1 MKQVKSLEIKQR
13 VFDYMKDLHGSKRH
27 ILDLTYASLEDVIF
41 TKEGQMKYNVGTLRL
56 YEIVQDTYKLL
67 FER

>member
-1 MKQVKSLEIKQR
+1 MKTVERLDIKQR
-13 VFDYMKDLHGSKRH
+13 VFDYMKNLHGSKKH

-41 TKEGQMKYNVGTLRL
+41 TKEGKMKYNVGTERL
-56 YEIVQDTYKLL
+56 YEIVQTTYELL

>member
-1 MKQVKSLEIKQR
+1 
-13 VFDYMKDLHGSKRH
+13 MKDLHGSKRH